1 MRAHYLSGT
10 HALLLVGIN
19 AHYSFIFFA
28 FLAVITEMFAMVILL
43 VTKDAMQEFTYSQ
56 PLLWDDART
65 IDLNQIL
72 TCIPI
77 SKSQ

>member
-10 HALLLVGIN
+10 HALLLVEID

-43 VTKDAMQEFTYSQ
+43 VTKDAMQSL
-56 PLLWDDART
+56 P
-65 IDLNQIL
+65 
-72 TCIPI
+72 IPSPYYGMMLVRSTSI
-77 SKSQ
+77 KF